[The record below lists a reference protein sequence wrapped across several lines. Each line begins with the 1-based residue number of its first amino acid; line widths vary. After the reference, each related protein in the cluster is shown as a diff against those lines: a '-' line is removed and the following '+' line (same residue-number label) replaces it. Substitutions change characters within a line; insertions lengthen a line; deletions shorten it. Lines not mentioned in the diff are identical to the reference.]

1 MASIRS
7 LKKSIN
13 NSLALFIDDCYE
25 KMSSATPEQ
34 AKIIDKLIEDA
45 IQLFDSLIASVNT
58 PNSEMANSV
67 YYKSVGDQLDQ
78 ELGALYKALDEAES
92 K

>member
-1 MASIRS
+1 
-7 LKKSIN
+7 
-13 NSLALFIDDCYE
+13 
-25 KMSSATPEQ
+25 
-34 AKIIDKLIEDA
+34 
-45 IQLFDSLIASVNT
+45 
-58 PNSEMANSV
+58 MANSV